1 MKKEKILYR
10 SERSTRE
17 IMEGRTN
24 ISETEGSGQINN
36 ALIKIGM
43 KNGIHIHIYI
53 YIVMRRIPTFRST
66 SDRIYDGGPI
76 IFYYNIL

>member
-36 ALIKIGM
+36 AIIKIGM
-43 KNGIHIHIYI
+43 KNGIYI
-53 YIVMRRIPTFRST
+53 YI
-66 SDRIYDGGPI
+66 
-76 IFYYNIL
+76 